1 MGYIQLFNYLFSKG
15 RSWFGENSQF
25 SERSGRRRC
34 SCLWCGRSGKAN
46 EVTDTKVADAVE
58 GTYAVEGVLQAD
70 AMNAHAMNANAC
82 NEDAFVCIVCI
93 ALSHPLLFFLK

>member
-1 MGYIQLFNYLFSKG
+1 MKIANSVEGVE
-15 RSWFGENSQF
+15 GENSVAYDV
-25 SERSGRRRC
+25 EG
-34 SCLWCGRSGKAN
+34 LEKAN
-46 EVTDTKVADAVE
+46 AVADTKVADAVE